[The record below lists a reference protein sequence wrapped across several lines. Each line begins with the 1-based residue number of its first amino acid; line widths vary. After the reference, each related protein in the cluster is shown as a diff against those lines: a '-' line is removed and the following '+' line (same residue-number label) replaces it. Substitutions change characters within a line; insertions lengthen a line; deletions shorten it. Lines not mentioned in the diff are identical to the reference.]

1 MGAYDFVW
9 NAHQSGQ
16 IDDLKEEIKTLQK
29 QVLILKEW
37 VDYLNKELT
46 TLKQDK
52 HNDAM

>member
-1 MGAYDFVW
+1 MGAFDFVW

-16 IDDLKEEIKTLQK
+16 LDDLEKEIETLQK

-37 VDYLNKELT
+37 VDYLNNELK

-52 HNDAM
+52 HNDSM